1 MDQLTIREATPGDAA
16 ELAVLLDRFDGA
28 GATPQQV
35 AARMRACAQVLTT
48 FVAEVDGTMAGFGCL
63 RLVPHLQGDAPYA
76 ELTDLYVDPPFRR
89 RGVARA
95 LMTEVERVAMAAG
108 ADEIVVITGFEN
120 DGAQDAYR
128 AQGYAR
134 WAQAMR
140 KCFLGATEDGRCIE
154 RHLPSDS

>member
-1 MDQLTIREATPGDAA
+1 MEQVTVRQATPADAA

-28 GATPQQV
+28 GATPVQV
-35 AARMRACAQVLTT
+35 AERMQACAHVLTT
-48 FVAEVDGTMAGFGCL
+48 FVAVIEGTLAGFACL

-95 LMTEVERVAMAAG
+95 LMSEAERVAIGAG

-120 DGAQDAYR
+120 DSAQDAYH

-140 KCFLGATEDGRCIE
+140 KCFVGATIDGRCIG
-154 RHLPSDS
+154 R

>member
-1 MDQLTIREATPGDAA
+1 MEQIKVRQATLNDAA

-28 GATPQQV
+28 GATPEHV

-48 FVAEVDGTMAGFGCL
+48 YIVEVDGTMAGFACL

-95 LMTEVERVAMAAG
+95 LMTEVEAVAQAAG

-120 DGAQDAYR
+120 DVAQDAYH

-140 KCFLGATEDGRCIE
+140 KCFAGVTEDGRCIT
-154 RHLPSDS
+154 R

>member
-1 MDQLTIREATPGDAA
+1 MEHITVRQVTPDDATG
-16 ELAVLLDRFDGA
+16 LAVLLDRFDGA
-28 GATPQQV
+28 GATPEEV
-35 AARMRACAQVLTT
+35 AKRMRACAHVLTT
-48 FVAEVDGTMAGFGCL
+48 YVAEIGATMAGFACL

-95 LMTEVERVAMAAG
+95 LMAEVDAAASAAG

-120 DGAQDAYR
+120 DGAQDAYH

-140 KCFLGATEDGRCIE
+140 KCFGGVTADGRCIE
-154 RHLPSDS
+154 R

>member
-1 MDQLTIREATPGDAA
+1 MHEHTAVRPATPDDAA
-16 ELAVLLDRFDGA
+16 QLAVLLDQFDGA
-28 GATPQQV
+28 GATPAQV
-35 AARMRACAQVLTT
+35 AARMQACAHVLTT
-48 FVAEVDGTMAGFGCL
+48 YVAESDGTLAGFACL

-95 LMTEVERVAMAAG
+95 LMTEVEQVAVAAG

-120 DGAQDAYR
+120 DGAQDAYH
-128 AQGYAR
+128 AQGYAP

-140 KCFLGATEDGRCIE
+140 KCFAGMTEDGRCIE
-154 RHLPSDS
+154 RG

>member
-1 MDQLTIREATPGDAA
+1 MVTITVRAATPNDAVD
-16 ELAVLLDRFDGA
+16 LAVLLDCFDGA
-28 GATPQQV
+28 GATPAQV
-35 AARMRACAQVLTT
+35 AARMQACAHVLTT
-48 FVAEVDGTMAGFGCL
+48 YVAEAEGTLAGFACL

-120 DGAQDAYR
+120 DGAHDAYH
-128 AQGYAR
+128 AQGYVQ

-140 KCFLGATEDGRCIE
+140 KCFVGVTVDGRCIE
-154 RHLPSDS
+154 R